1 MKHDNLEN
9 VSRKVVEETT
19 VLHQRYKKE
28 KEEGAKIRNDANKV
42 RTVFERKPNGL
53 YCAGSPIIRIWCFG
67 RQVKSER
74 DVLARQSQLLMMD
87 AASDEKI
94 MKLLFEVEQLQR
106 TLSQERQEHAE
117 QLKDLQVSVHF
128 VNRSS

>member
-1 MKHDNLEN
+1 M
-9 VSRKVVEETT
+9 ETT
-19 VLHQRYKKE
+19 TL
-28 KEEGAKIRNDANKV
+28 G
-42 RTVFERKPNGL
+42 T
-53 YCAGSPIIRIWCFG
+53 GSNRFG

-117 QLKDLQVSVHF
+117 HLKDLQVSILINLTSCSMLF
-128 VNRSS
+128 